1 MRFVKLFA
9 TISEYDAEKKTYFS
23 ESQSL
28 IGELL
33 CDSCN
38 TVLEIMYVVHQLGR
52 YMTKAMKSHFEVAKH
67 VIRYL
72 EGKLKARV

>member
-1 MRFVKLFA
+1 MPRRKP
-9 TISEYDAEKKTYFS
+9 ISVN
-23 ESQSL
+23 QSL

-38 TVLEIMYVVHQLGR
+38 TVPEIMYVVLQLGR

-72 EGKLKARV
+72 EGKFKARV

>member
-1 MRFVKLFA
+1 MLFGTSKGNSRPA
-9 TISEYDAEKKTYFS
+9 SN
-23 ESQSL
+23 L
-28 IGELL
+28 M
-33 CDSCN
+33 
-38 TVLEIMYVVHQLGR
+38 EIMYIAHQLGR